1 VPGRLRVV
9 LVRKQGRLVGAAAFM
24 RVRRWSCPV
33 LTPLGGALSDFSD
46 VLLDDEDAELAA
58 WAMAA
63 ALAGRRDWRVVDLP
77 EVRPGASGVRTLL
90 AAWPSRYWR
99 APASLCLE
107 LPATPVEDLVRDLPS
122 HAKKTV
128 KRRLNQIGRLGLTTT
143 PVPATDTVRAVA
155 DLLRLHRLQWQ
166 GRGGNPE
173 HLRPRFARHLAEA
186 VHGMV
191 ESGQAV
197 LLEYRV
203 ADKLVAANLVVV
215 GADLVGGYLYGADP
229 ELRDDVDIATL
240 LVTTTM
246 PVASE
251 RGLSTMS
258 MLRGAESYK
267 ARWRP
272 QESANQRVLLGRGIS
287 VRAAVYATG
296 VRARRVAVD
305 FAKAR
310 MPVLRRVR
318 DQARRL
324 VTRSQR

>member
-1 VPGRLRVV
+1 
-9 LVRKQGRLVGAAAFM
+9 
-24 RVRRWSCPV
+24 
-33 LTPLGGALSDFSD
+33 
-46 VLLDDEDAELAA
+46 
-58 WAMAA
+58 
-63 ALAGRRDWRVVDLP
+63 
-77 EVRPGASGVRTLL
+77 
-90 AAWPSRYWR
+90 
-99 APASLCLE
+99 
-107 LPATPVEDLVRDLPS
+107 
-122 HAKKTV
+122 
-128 KRRLNQIGRLGLTTT
+128 
-143 PVPATDTVRAVA
+143 
-155 DLLRLHRLQWQ
+155 
-166 GRGGNPE
+166 
-173 HLRPRFARHLAEA
+173 
-186 VHGMV
+186 MV